1 MEEEAESVVN
11 QVLEEIGLELGS
23 KMADVPVGKLRDAVD
38 KEGIEDKA
46 ALEALHK
53 VLPSLP

>member
-38 KEGIEDKA
+38 KESIEDKA